1 MYWFVLISLVLLI
14 NQSMTC
20 TIPSFANLTV
30 QSNFNLHRFLGIW
43 YEIKWFKNES
53 LNNNNLWNDFSQSFQ
68 FEDNS
73 NEHLLASGR
82 ARLSSEEEC
91 FSFGP
96 WLILANNSAKMILEK
111 QDLNIPLN
119 LNWPYYIL
127 KTDYNHYALIYG
139 CMSENYTLNISC
151 KQPMLWIFSRTV
163 LLGNEY
169 LIELDNYIEDVL
181 CINLTDLE
189 ITLHS
194 EPSCYTSSSIGS
206 KISAMN
212 MILFLFDLFYIYF

>member
-1 MYWFVLISLVLLI
+1 MV
-14 NQSMTC
+14 
-20 TIPSFANLTV
+20 
-30 QSNFNLHRFLGIW
+30 
-43 YEIKWFKNES
+43 
-53 LNNNNLWNDFSQSFQ
+53 
-68 FEDNS
+68 
-73 NEHLLASGR
+73 
-82 ARLSSEEEC
+82 
-91 FSFGP
+91 
-96 WLILANNSAKMILEK
+96 LEK

-139 CMSENYTLNISC
+139 CMSENYTGNSSC

-163 LLGNEY
+163 LLENEY
-169 LIELDNYIEDVL
+169 LIELDNYIENDL